1 MHKGYFLDHFIQII
15 ILGYGAHSLFPFYA
29 ATVNVCPMFHGIASV
44 GVAQQLTFKWHMPKL
59 HGYIA

>member
-44 GVAQQLTFKWHMPKL
+44 GVAQQLTFK
-59 HGYIA
+59 